1 MRSKVHI
8 PQLKG
13 NISSI
18 SDNIYVVFVFCLTN
32 VAKKNHQCSNRLF
45 ILDDDDNDTE
55 RGENY
60 DIIEDESIKVADKG
74 NPLWFQNDG
83 LEDNDG

>member
-1 MRSKVHI
+1 MSYQCCQK
-8 PQLKG
+8 
-13 NISSI
+13 
-18 SDNIYVVFVFCLTN
+18 T
-32 VAKKNHQCSNRLF
+32 HQCSNRLF

-55 RGENY
+55 RGGNY

-83 LEDNDG
+83 LEDNDGW